1 MVVFGACNPCDR
13 MGPPVRIHALMS
25 RGPPAEIHTL
35 FISLIKGVEFN
46 ERRNNLVKLSIKIT
60 LTQINRVAK
69 LYPPPFLTRIHEHPY
84 IGAQS
89 PLSLTR
95 IYEHPYLRAPS
106 HLPPY

>member
-1 MVVFGACNPCDR
+1 MQPMRPHGV
-13 MGPPVRIHALMS
+13 PPLGFTRLCR
-25 RGPPAEIHTL
+25 RGPPAEIHAL
-35 FISLIKGVEFN
+35 FISLIKGVEVN

-95 IYEHPYLRAPS
+95 IYEHPYLRAPVTS
-106 HLPPY
+106 LPY